1 MKTARGCGSG
11 GCPRGSC
18 VWGLEAGGRLL
29 LRDAPLQAS
38 PPGLSRPP
46 ACSVAPGVQGL
57 STGPCAGPEDS
68 VPASLGLLPS
78 QRRRG
83 QSWSRCPTL
92 HQRAPGTPP
101 APEQRRRRPGR
112 GCALPTPGGL
122 HSEPPGLSSKCSQG
136 STLAR
141 APLTLHGVPPP
152 LPPPQGGPEDRSAR
166 PPQLPGEPSRPLF
179 PGTALPGT
187 TARQVRGGSASPGRP
202 RL

>member
-57 STGPCAGPEDS
+57 STGLCAGSEDS

-101 APEQRRRRPGR
+101 APEQRLPEAWQGLCPPHPRGPALRASRTQLQVLSGQHPGPGAPDAPWGPIPPTPAPGR
-112 GCALPTPGGL
+112 A
-122 HSEPPGLSSKCSQG
+122 
-136 STLAR
+136 
-141 APLTLHGVPPP
+141 
-152 LPPPQGGPEDRSAR
+152 
-166 PPQLPGEPSRPLF
+166 
-179 PGTALPGT
+179 
-187 TARQVRGGSASPGRP
+187 
-202 RL
+202 